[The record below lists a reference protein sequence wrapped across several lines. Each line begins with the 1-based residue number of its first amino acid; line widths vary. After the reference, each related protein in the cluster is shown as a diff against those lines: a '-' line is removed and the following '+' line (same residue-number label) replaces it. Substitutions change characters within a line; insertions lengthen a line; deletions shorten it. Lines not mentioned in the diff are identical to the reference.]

1 MKRAAVYAN
10 AHQDEMAPL
19 VAGWSGVDVQTIQ
32 RGGRDT
38 FATGDLDAREIQP
51 VIDAALKYKAI
62 DRRFDA
68 AEVIAPAVRNSGP

>member
-62 DRRFDA
+62 GRRFDA
-68 AEVIAPAVRNSGP
+68 AEIIAPAVRN